1 MSHFIIVG
9 QRLSSLG
16 DYLLTHGHEYT
27 FLHDIKKTK
36 FPDKKF
42 KRRIVTDF
50 SSTETIESALGQI
63 KSPVDGVLST
73 YEDYILPAAWI
84 ADHLGLPGMPV
95 SAAEACTDKAL
106 MRKLFG
112 AAPEKISPAYA
123 TVTTED
129 EVRDFASSHSFPLIL
144 KPANLSKSL
153 LVTKND
159 SLDELVANYRKS
171 VELLGTTYKKFAPNR
186 TPKLL
191 IEEYLDGSVHSVDAF
206 VDTQG
211 QPHILDQIV
220 DYQTGYDIGYQ
231 DNFHYSRLLPS
242 KLSDKEQEQLRH
254 CAELGVKALGMKN
267 SPAHIEIIMT
277 KDGPRIVEIGAR
289 NGGYRE
295 RMHELA
301 NGIDITDNA
310 LRLALGQ
317 PVNVRAD
324 KNEPCAVLE
333 LLPKIPGNFGGIAHD
348 DALKSLPSLHYYSV
362 KAKPGAHVGK
372 AADGYKMCA
381 VAILHHSDS
390 EQFEKDLTFFNQ
402 HVSVITT
409 Q

>member
-1 MSHFIIVG
+1 
-9 QRLSSLG
+9 
-16 DYLLTHGHEYT
+16 
-27 FLHDIKKTK
+27 
-36 FPDKKF
+36 
-42 KRRIVTDF
+42 
-50 SSTETIESALGQI
+50 
-63 KSPVDGVLST
+63 
-73 YEDYILPAAWI
+73 
-84 ADHLGLPGMPV
+84 
-95 SAAEACTDKAL
+95 
-106 MRKLFG
+106 
-112 AAPEKISPAYA
+112 
-123 TVTTED
+123 
-129 EVRDFASSHSFPLIL
+129 
-144 KPANLSKSL
+144 
-153 LVTKND
+153 
-159 SLDELVANYRKS
+159 
-171 VELLGTTYKKFAPNR
+171 
-186 TPKLL
+186 
-191 IEEYLDGSVHSVDAF
+191 
-206 VDTQG
+206 
-211 QPHILDQIV
+211 
-220 DYQTGYDIGYQ
+220 
-231 DNFHYSRLLPS
+231 
-242 KLSDKEQEQLRH
+242 
-254 CAELGVKALGMKN
+254 
-267 SPAHIEIIMT
+267 MT

>member
-144 KPANLSKSL
+144 ACSLRRTIHLMNSSLTIENLSSSWEQPTKSLLRTVRQSYLSKSIWTDRYIQSMRSSTRKDNHTFSIKL
-153 LVTKND
+153 STIKPDTISDIKTTFTIVAYCRVNSPTKNR
-159 SLDELVANYRKS
+159 SSFVT
-171 VELLGTTYKKFAPNR
+171 VPN
-186 TPKLL
+186 
-191 IEEYLDGSVHSVDAF
+191 
-206 VDTQG
+206 
-211 QPHILDQIV
+211 
-220 DYQTGYDIGYQ
+220 
-231 DNFHYSRLLPS
+231 
-242 KLSDKEQEQLRH
+242 
-254 CAELGVKALGMKN
+254 
-267 SPAHIEIIMT
+267 
-277 KDGPRIVEIGAR
+277 
-289 NGGYRE
+289 
-295 RMHELA
+295 LA
-301 NGIDITDNA
+301 
-310 LRLALGQ
+310 
-317 PVNVRAD
+317 
-324 KNEPCAVLE
+324 
-333 LLPKIPGNFGGIAHD
+333 
-348 DALKSLPSLHYYSV
+348 
-362 KAKPGAHVGK
+362 
-372 AADGYKMCA
+372 
-381 VAILHHSDS
+381 
-390 EQFEKDLTFFNQ
+390 
-402 HVSVITT
+402 
-409 Q
+409 